1 MSHGRRS
8 AIVIGMRR
16 LLLPYLAALA
26 VVLGACGI
34 DGAEL
39 PATPSPSPEV
49 TEALPSVAPGTP
61 APPLHQA
68 TIASYSKLRVF
79 VASENTE
86 QVWVLEAA
94 PGSPFAVVGKI
105 PVGKLPHQ
113 MAVSPD
119 GKWVAVNNR
128 LSASTSIIDP
138 LTMKEVA
145 RLKVG
150 NSPHGITF
158 SPDSQT
164 LFVAHERANYI
175 ARFEVGSWK
184 PLPPLFVGVPQHVL
198 TIGSERPTQLLFTV
212 TNSTEADH
220 LRSYDLATGQITKFK
235 VQDVHDAY
243 YTPDQ
248 SEIWSSSSGFIGK
261 PSDRMV
267 IYDPDRKTVK
277 EEIHLGPG
285 RYPFHT
291 EKANQDGMYFLPD
304 RSIMLLSDHSGPAL
318 LWVDY
323 RARKIVGETKGIGHQ
338 PFHTTY
344 DPEGSRLLLTT
355 NVDGMVNI
363 IDVNTRL
370 VVQKVGVPT
379 PHGIASVGI
388 P

>member
-1 MSHGRRS
+1 MLMS
-8 AIVIGMRR
+8 MRR
-16 LLLPYLAALA
+16 VMLAYLAALGLL
-26 VVLGACGI
+26 LGACSI
-34 DGAEL
+34 DASEL
-39 PATPSPSPEV
+39 PQPAAPSASDAIPPVAQGSSAPV
-49 TEALPSVAPGTP
+49 QGPSVPVAR
-61 APPLHQA
+61 
-68 TIASYSKLRVF
+68 YSKLRVF

-94 PGSPFAVVGKI
+94 PGAPFAVVGKI

-119 GKWVAVNNR
+119 GRWVAVNNR
-128 LSASTSIIDP
+128 LSESTSIIDP
-138 LTMKEVA
+138 VAMKEVV

-150 NSPHGITF
+150 SSPHGITF

-175 ARFEVGSWK
+175 ARFETGSWK
-184 PLPPLFVGVPQHVL
+184 PLPAIFVGLPQHVL
-198 TIGSERPTQLLFTV
+198 TLGSRRPTQLLFTV
-212 TNSTEADH
+212 TNSNESDH
-220 LRSYDLATGQITKFK
+220 LRSYDLVTGQITKFK

-267 IYDPDRKTVK
+267 IYDPDSKTVK
-277 EEIHLGPG
+277 EEIRLGPG

-291 EKANQDGMYFLPD
+291 EKENQDGMYFLPD
-304 RSIMLLSDHSGPAL
+304 RSIMLLSDHSGPSL

-323 RARKIVGETKGIGHQ
+323 KARKIVGETKGLGQQ

-344 DPEGSRLLLTT
+344 DPEGDRLLLTT
-355 NVDGMVNI
+355 NIDGMVNV
-363 IDVNTRL
+363 IDANTRL

>member
-1 MSHGRRS
+1 M
-8 AIVIGMRR
+8 VIRMRR
-16 LLLPYLAALA
+16 VLIAYLAAFAL
-26 VVLGACGI
+26 VLGACGI
-34 DGAEL
+34 DASEL
-39 PATPSPSPEV
+39 PEPPPSAP
-49 TEALPSVAPGTP
+49 TDALPAVAQSSTAPLQLPSLP
-61 APPLHQA
+61 AAH
-68 TIASYSKLRVF
+68 YRKLRVF

-86 QVWVLEAA
+86 QVWVLEGA
-94 PGSPFAVVGKI
+94 PGASFAVVGKI
-105 PVGKLPHQ
+105 QVGKLPHQ

-138 LTMKEVA
+138 VTMKESI

-150 NSPHGITF
+150 NAPHGITF

-164 LFVAHERANYI
+164 LFVAHERDTYI
-175 ARFEVGSWK
+175 ARFEVGTWK
-184 PLPPLFVGVPQHVL
+184 PLPAIVVGLPQHVL
-198 TIGSERPTQLLFTV
+198 TIGSQRPTQLLFTV
-212 TNSTEADH
+212 TNSSENDH

-267 IYDPDRKTVK
+267 IYDPDTRAVK

-291 EKANQDGMYFLPD
+291 EKEDQDGMYFLPD
-304 RSIMLLSDHSGPAL
+304 RSIMLLSDHTGPSL

-323 RARKIVGETKGIGHQ
+323 KARKIVGETKGLGPQ

-344 DPEGSRLLLTT
+344 DPEGARLLLTT
-355 NVDGMVNI
+355 NIDGMVNV

-379 PHGIASVGI
+379 AHGIVAVGI